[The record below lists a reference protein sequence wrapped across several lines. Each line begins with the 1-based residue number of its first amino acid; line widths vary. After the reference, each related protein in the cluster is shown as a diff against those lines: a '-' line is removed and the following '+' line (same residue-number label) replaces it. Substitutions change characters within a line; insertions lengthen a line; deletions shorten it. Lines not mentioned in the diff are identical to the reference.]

1 MVDLND
7 IWLFVQV
14 VRAGSFAAAGRKLS
28 MPPNTISRRLQ
39 ALEAQVGVRLLQ
51 RSTRQLNM
59 TAAGREFFERCAPG
73 LEDIEHASASLTE
86 STGEPSGSLRV
97 AAPVD
102 FFDNFSIEWMHE
114 FMRLYPKVQ
123 LQFVLNDGRADL
135 IAEGIDVAFR
145 GGVLPDSSLVARK
158 LVDSHR
164 GLVASPR
171 YLEHFGT
178 PRTLA
183 DLVEHACLATS
194 QAPQHTTWKLEGPQ
208 GPESVRVNPRLAI
221 NTAQGQLRAARA
233 GLGIALLPTMLASE
247 DLRNGTLVHILPD
260 YQRDSMGLYAVYV
273 HRRQLPSAVKALI
286 DFFADKLERG
296 IADKGAQVCQE
307 HFDREEAAKLA
318 KEAGVAAA
326 RRKQARQAE
335 RESAAEKAAV

>member
-1 MVDLND
+1 MLDLND
-7 IWLFVQV
+7 IWLFVHV

-39 ALEAQVGVRLLQ
+39 ALEAGMGVRLLQ

-86 STGEPSGSLRV
+86 SNGEPSGSLRV

-123 LQFVLNDGRADL
+123 LEFVLNDGRADL
-135 IAEGIDVAFR
+135 IAEGIDLAFR
-145 GGVLPDSSLVARK
+145 GGILPDSSLVARK
-158 LVDSHR
+158 LVESHR

-171 YLEHFGT
+171 YLERFGT

-183 DLVEHACLATS
+183 DLMDHACLAAS
-194 QAPQHTTWKLEGPQ
+194 QAPQNTTWKLEGPQ
-208 GPESVRVNPRLAI
+208 GPESVRVNPRLCI

-260 YQRDSMGLYAVYV
+260 YQRDAMGLYAVYV
-273 HRRQLPSAVKALI
+273 HRRQLPSAVSALI

-296 IADKGAQVCQE
+296 IADKGEQVCQE
-307 HFDREEAAKLA
+307 HFAREDAAKQTKAIEVL
-318 KEAGVAAA
+318 KRGRDVA
-326 RRKQARQAE
+326 E
-335 RESAAEKAAV
+335 TMETEKAAV